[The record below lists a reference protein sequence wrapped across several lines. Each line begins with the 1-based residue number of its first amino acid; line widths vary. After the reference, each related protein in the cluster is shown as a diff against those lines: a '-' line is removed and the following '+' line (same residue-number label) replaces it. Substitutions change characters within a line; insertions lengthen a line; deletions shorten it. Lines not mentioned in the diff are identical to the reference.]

1 MRRTRKTGRPG
12 DAAELRKRAEEI
24 AQEKAAQSQNDIE
37 ILSPE
42 KMRAMLHKL
51 QVHQTELEMQNAEL
65 RMAKD
70 DAVRKSEDRLR
81 FALEACHMGAWDL
94 DLVDHTVFRS
104 IEHDRIFGYTE
115 LLPQW
120 TFEVF
125 LQHVQ
130 PEYRP
135 ELNAALHVVTTEH
148 TGLTREC
155 RIQRADGE
163 IRWIWFSGR
172 FIEGSPGHNRMAGI
186 VQDITDRKLA
196 DAALQ
201 ESELRFRTMANAIPQ
216 LAWIAEPDGCITWY
230 NQRWYDYTGTTFEQ
244 MKGWGWQ
251 SIHDPGKLPNVL
263 KLWKASLETHEP
275 FEMTFPLRGAD
286 GIFRP
291 FLTRI
296 VPIKDA
302 DGRLL
307 QWFGTNTDVSKLKR
321 VEQSLRDSEAIY
333 RSIGE
338 SIDYGVWICSA
349 DGMNTYASKNFLN
362 LLGITQEQC
371 SNFGWIDF
379 LPPDDIERTVAEWK
393 ECVRTESKWDYELRF
408 RGADGRWHDVL
419 ARWVPVRN
427 RHGKIVSW
435 SGINLDISRIKRA
448 EEQIKASLVEKEVL
462 LKEVHHRVK
471 NNLQVISSLLSLQ
484 AGTLP
489 DDQSQDVFDDVIDRV
504 RTMALVHEKLYQ
516 TENLA
521 RLDFSDYAS
530 SLLAYLWNAH
540 GAVTGGRVRL
550 KISVPPVLFPL
561 ETAMNCGLIL
571 NELASNA
578 IRHAFPGGIGGEIAV
593 TLEHD
598 PATGAAC
605 LRVRDNG
612 VGLPADQD
620 WRQSPSLGLRLLQ
633 ILAGQMRATIQ
644 TGQGSGTEFQISFN
658 IKGTTN

>member
-427 RHGKIVSW
+427 RYGKIVSW

-540 GAVTGGRVRL
+540 GAATGGRVRL

-598 PATGAAC
+598 PVTGAAC

>member
-70 DAVRKSEDRLR
+70 DAGRKSEDRLR

-251 SIHDPGKLPNVL
+251 SIHDPGKLPNVQQ
-263 KLWKASLETHEP
+263 
-275 FEMTFPLRGAD
+275 FP
-286 GIFRP
+286 
-291 FLTRI
+291 
-296 VPIKDA
+296 
-302 DGRLL
+302 
-307 QWFGTNTDVSKLKR
+307 
-321 VEQSLRDSEAIY
+321 EA
-333 RSIGE
+333 
-338 SIDYGVWICSA
+338 
-349 DGMNTYASKNFLN
+349 L
-362 LLGITQEQC
+362 
-371 SNFGWIDF
+371 
-379 LPPDDIERTVAEWK
+379 
-393 ECVRTESKWDYELRF
+393 
-408 RGADGRWHDVL
+408 
-419 ARWVPVRN
+419 
-427 RHGKIVSW
+427 
-435 SGINLDISRIKRA
+435 
-448 EEQIKASLVEKEVL
+448 
-462 LKEVHHRVK
+462 
-471 NNLQVISSLLSLQ
+471 
-484 AGTLP
+484 
-489 DDQSQDVFDDVIDRV
+489 
-504 RTMALVHEKLYQ
+504 
-516 TENLA
+516 
-521 RLDFSDYAS
+521 
-530 SLLAYLWNAH
+530 
-540 GAVTGGRVRL
+540 
-550 KISVPPVLFPL
+550 
-561 ETAMNCGLIL
+561 
-571 NELASNA
+571 
-578 IRHAFPGGIGGEIAV
+578 
-593 TLEHD
+593 
-598 PATGAAC
+598 
-605 LRVRDNG
+605 
-612 VGLPADQD
+612 
-620 WRQSPSLGLRLLQ
+620 
-633 ILAGQMRATIQ
+633 
-644 TGQGSGTEFQISFN
+644 
-658 IKGTTN
+658 

>member
-540 GAVTGGRVRL
+540 GAATGGRVRL

-598 PATGAAC
+598 PVTGAAC